1 MVYHVYIIHISLSYF
16 LVQLALLSPIFGQSH
31 FAHCR
36 QCRYSLEIVK
46 LWAFLASW
54 TAPRQSWISWDSSK
68 QWVTLVTFIT
78 FHAELQAPVP
88 LAEEL
93 TFSLANL
100 CVVHLPEPDLLRKP
114 SPAWSWRPATP
125 MPVVETQ
132 TITNLQSENIRK
144 CVKPESLCKCVENDS
159 KALVFLL
166 RPRTCRPRNVFAAP
180 PVLQRRL
187 KWTECSWML
196 TENAGKFMPWDS
208 LRHQMSK
215 DYQRW
220 SSTVKD
226 PNFNCNPCPHWPVL
240 AKLLHKHLAVGGQ
253 PLVIVLGMHTGR
265 CCCTNPLVFLLCRV
279 RENSSAYNI
288 LQRVKTSSNRNT
300 IYIYIGRKVYIHL
313 TSWWEVMLRCSQQH
327 HMTRLFSHQRV
338 LFYFPHHLFVRL
350 FGFIHCI
357 LTLWAWNGGKFS
369 RAFFAIEFSTPGIQ
383 RVAKS
388 ATSPKTFQAGSMFQM
403 HSRGPAPMPIWP
415 KPCPGM
421 WSLTPGPKR
430 YFFPWQVAGWTNK
443 PPKK

>member
-1 MVYHVYIIHISLSYF
+1 MGHFGHFYHFPCWAAGSC
-16 LVQLALLSPIFGQSH
+16 AT
-31 FAHCR
+31 CR
-36 QCRYSLEIVK
+36 G
-46 LWAFLASW
+46 
-54 TAPRQSWISWDSSK
+54 
-68 QWVTLVTFIT
+68 
-78 FHAELQAPVP
+78 
-88 LAEEL
+88 L

-144 CVKPESLCKCVENDS
+144 CVKYVENDS

-288 LQRVKTSSNRNT
+288 LQRVKTSS
-300 IYIYIGRKVYIHL
+300 KH
-313 TSWWEVMLRCSQQH
+313 
-327 HMTRLFSHQRV
+327 
-338 LFYFPHHLFVRL
+338 
-350 FGFIHCI
+350 
-357 LTLWAWNGGKFS
+357 
-369 RAFFAIEFSTPGIQ
+369 
-383 RVAKS
+383 
-388 ATSPKTFQAGSMFQM
+388 
-403 HSRGPAPMPIWP
+403 
-415 KPCPGM
+415 
-421 WSLTPGPKR
+421 
-430 YFFPWQVAGWTNK
+430 
-443 PPKK
+443 